1 MNNIGEKTSK
11 DELISHFAQ
20 YAGLGNTFKKAVDAV
35 FSGDVKRHVFT
46 PSGRTIYTVVGSNAD
61 EFIDP
66 EKTYCSCSNF
76 FFRVMSGKAEYC
88 YHLLGYKIAKEAN
101 TIEQVTFSDEEYTYF
116 LRAVMADVLDNI
128 KGKRH
133 KTK

>member
-1 MNNIGEKTSK
+1 MNNIGEKATK

-20 YAGLGNTFKKAVDAV
+20 YAGLGSTFKKAVDAV
-35 FSGDVKRHVFT
+35 FSGDVKRHIFT

-66 EKTYCSCSNF
+66 DKPYCSCSNF

-88 YHLLGYKIAKEAN
+88 YHLLGYEIAQEAKK
-101 TIEQVTFSDEEYTYF
+101 IEQVTFSDEEYIHF
-116 LRAVMADVLDNI
+116 LRAVIADVLDNLRE
-128 KGKRH
+128 KRH
-133 KTK
+133 KAG